1 MNETP
6 EHHPLSW
13 DQVIFIP
20 RHISPVYPSCSEL
33 KQSTF
38 DQKFRHQAGKHT
50 FIACLDLVYFI
61 MMLSCKIMCGE
72 KVGTETFST
81 ESPCSQQS
89 CLCARYFPLVCDLCV
104 LLLSISRALLTC
116 LIFTSSLVGQ
126 PKQCHSLGGLE
137 STISKGLYC
146 HSSTDP
152 DLNEVRNKSLSKPK
166 IRN

>member
-1 MNETP
+1 MRPQNIILSVETRSYLFQDIY
-6 EHHPLSW
+6 PLYS
-13 DQVIFIP
+13 
-20 RHISPVYPSCSEL
+20 SCSEL

-38 DQKFRHQAGKHT
+38 DQKFRHQAGKYT

-61 MMLSCKIMCGE
+61 IMLSCKIMCGE

-89 CLCARYFPLVCDLCV
+89 CLCARYFSLVCDLCV